1 MQRLSKQNSPRPV
14 QWITMNVYSPCFPNV
29 RTKTALE
36 EEDAMPIILWLLGV
50 PLTLLVVLWFFGVLS
65 F

>member
-1 MQRLSKQNSPRPV
+1 
-14 QWITMNVYSPCFPNV
+14 MNVYSPCFPNV

-50 PLTLLVVLWFFGVLS
+50 PLTLLVVLWFFGILS